1 MYDEILSSI
10 DNIDECVMEAEM
22 NVLNAL
28 CNEYDKAIMIMENY
42 NGDSYDCFDIFQES
56 VIMEDGE
63 SSGNN
68 GTSQNQVW
76 QSRKNSLLSRIIQS
90 FKNMITKI
98 SMKIIGLK
106 FDGVI
111 KRIEKAPDG
120 AKFILRGAMLK
131 QPAEYVYKV
140 IDAVVEAIVLWSDI
154 ITSNVN
160 NTDGIGLDFNK
171 DIHRDNIKKHK
182 EVTNQIK
189 PLLLETEELD
199 GQSEVYLKENLL
211 DIAKKEKSHFDN
223 TCAKIRDMLKNMN
236 KAFKNMKFSENSAS
250 NSVQLIKNEINYTIK
265 EYLAV
270 MKVLIKRINM
280 YKEGTISDGNANTG
294 DTKAD
299 LSEDSASVSLLQ
311 AKEIATWIKQN
322 NPDSKYKA
330 FAVNMASYGDH
341 PNDKNSNDDN
351 IIKLLMS
358 KYNVKPGDKIV
369 IMGLIDPSTHK
380 LNKIT
385 GVRYD
390 EMDDRTQKMFENGSF
405 CVIK

>member
-1 MYDEILSSI
+1 
-10 DNIDECVMEAEM
+10 
-22 NVLNAL
+22 
-28 CNEYDKAIMIMENY
+28 
-42 NGDSYDCFDIFQES
+42 
-56 VIMEDGE
+56 MEDGESTDE

-90 FKNMITKI
+90 FRNMITKI

-120 AKFILRGAMLK
+120 VKFILRGAMLK
-131 QPAEYVYKV
+131 QPAEYVYEV

-171 DIHRDNIKKHK
+171 DIYRDNIKKHK
-182 EVTNQIK
+182 EVINQIK

-236 KAFKNMKFSENSAS
+236 KAFKNMKFSENSVS

-265 EYLAV
+265 EYLTI
-270 MKVLIKRINM
+270 MKVLIKRMNM
-280 YKEGTISDGNANTG
+280 YKEGTI
-294 DTKAD
+294 
-299 LSEDSASVSLLQ
+299 E
-311 AKEIATWIKQN
+311 E
-322 NPDSKYKA
+322 
-330 FAVNMASYGDH
+330 
-341 PNDKNSNDDN
+341 
-351 IIKLLMS
+351 
-358 KYNVKPGDKIV
+358 
-369 IMGLIDPSTHK
+369 
-380 LNKIT
+380 
-385 GVRYD
+385 
-390 EMDDRTQKMFENGSF
+390 
-405 CVIK
+405 